1 MKKIGIIGGMGPK
14 ATCDLMQKIIMSTDA
29 KNDQE
34 HIHIF
39 VDCNTNIP
47 DRTKAIFGEGESP
60 VPEIVNSGKNLQ
72 SMGADLLV
80 MSCNTAHYFY
90 DKVVKHLDIP
100 LLNMPDE
107 TAIYLKNMGIKK
119 VGVLATDGTI
129 ESGIYEKSLKRH
141 GIDAIYPSSENQKFI
156 MELIYDYIK
165 SGRDDY
171 DDSRL
176 KDILDELKE
185 KGAEKIILG
194 CTELPIAFERLGEN
208 EDLVDPTL
216 VLAYSAV
223 SFAGAKL
230 NAKIG

>member
-14 ATCDLMQKIIMSTDA
+14 ATCDLMQKIIMCTDA

-34 HIHIF
+34 HIHIL

-47 DRTKAIFGEGESP
+47 DRTKAIFGKGESP
-60 VPEIVNSGKNLQ
+60 VPEIIKSAKNLQ

-90 DKVVKHLDIP
+90 DNVVKHLDVD

-107 TAIYLKNMGIKK
+107 TAIYLKNMGVKK

-129 ESGIYEKSLKRH
+129 QSGIYEKSLKKQ
-141 GIDAIYPSSENQKFI
+141 GIEAIYPSSENQKFI

-176 KDILDELKE
+176 KDILDELKQ

-194 CTELPIAFERLGEN
+194 CTELPIAFERLGAN
-208 EDLVDPTL
+208 KDLVDPTL
-216 VLAYSAV
+216 ILAGSAV
-223 SFAGAKL
+223 YFAGAKL
-230 NAKIG
+230 NEKII